1 MKQIIL
7 AVLMTF
13 SANANWGTLGEL
25 SNALGRMA
33 NSEIQAYK
41 IEKNFKT
48 IGESFEIASIVDT
61 VESSTSSSCKYQED
75 SGLYFLGKYTLKFE
89 CSGSEVRVLKV
100 KATIDEDVVTIKSYT
115 VKY

>member
-25 SNALGRMA
+25 SNALGKMA

-41 IEKNFKT
+41 IE
-48 IGESFEIASIVDT
+48 IASIVDS
-61 VESSTSSSCKYQED
+61 VESSTSSNCKYQED
-75 SGLYFLGKYTLKFE
+75 IGLYFLGKYTLKYE
-89 CSGSEVRVLKV
+89 CSSSEVRVLKV
-100 KATIDEDVVTIKSYT
+100 KATIDQDVVTIKSYT